1 MDTNIRKQIEMI
13 NWKIR
18 EMGALYRC
26 AAKQAGIP
34 DGEVDIWT
42 TLLNSDEAY
51 TQQDFCDMLSLP
63 KQTVNSIVNGLV
75 RKEYVMLEH
84 VPGSRNRK
92 VIRLTPMGREFGM
105 ENVQWIY
112 EAEQRAI
119 EDSDALEVQTTL
131 SMLEK
136 FIARLQH
143 EFENKVNE

>member
-1 MDTNIRKQIEMI
+1 MDSNIKKQIEQI
-13 NWKIR
+13 NYKIR
-18 EMGALYRC
+18 EMGSLFRR
-26 AAKQAGIP
+26 AAKASGIP
-34 DGEVDIWT
+34 DGELEIWT

-75 RKEYVMLEH
+75 RKGYVTLEH
-84 VPGSRNRK
+84 AAGSRNRK
-92 VIRLTPMGREFGM
+92 VIRLTDEGREFGM

-119 EDSDALEVQTTL
+119 EGSDAFEVQATL

-136 FIARLQH
+136 FIERLRS
-143 EFENKVNE
+143 EFDH